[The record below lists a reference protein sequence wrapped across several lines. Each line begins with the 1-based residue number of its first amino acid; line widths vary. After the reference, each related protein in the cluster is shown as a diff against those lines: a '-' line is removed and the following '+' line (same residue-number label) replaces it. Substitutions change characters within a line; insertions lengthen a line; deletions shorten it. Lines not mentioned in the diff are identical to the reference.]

1 MPTVSNI
8 YYFVHET
15 EDLVSKRPPVI
26 LIHGAG
32 GNYLTWPPQVRR
44 LPGLAVFA
52 VDLPGHGKSEGMGRQ
67 SIQEYADDMF
77 IFIKSLRLRSVVL
90 VGISMGSA
98 IALTLAMKYPKTVS
112 GLVLLGSGAKLRVA
126 PKILES
132 LGSPNM
138 FVSAVDMINENC
150 FGEKAPQRLKE
161 LSRQIMME
169 MRPAVLLGDF
179 LACDQFD
186 ASDRLQEIRLP
197 TWIVCGAEDKMT
209 PPKYSE
215 FLKGSIAGAHLE
227 VVNGAGHMVMAE
239 QPAVVAELLL
249 QFVDFLAARTRTVN
263 PRGQTRRAR

>member
-8 YYFVHET
+8 YYFVHEA

-67 SIQEYADDMF
+67 SIQEYADDIF
-77 IFIKSLRLRSVVL
+77 TFIKSLRLRSVVL
-90 VGISMGSA
+90 AGISMGSA
-98 IALTLAMKYPKTVS
+98 IALVLAMKYPKMVS

-126 PKILES
+126 PRILES

-138 FVSAVDMINENC
+138 FESAVDMINENC
-150 FGEKAPQRLKE
+150 FSEKAPQRLKE

-186 ASDRLQEIRLP
+186 VSDRLREIQIP

-209 PPKYSE
+209 PLKHSE
-215 FLKGSIAGAHLE
+215 FIKESIPSAQLK
-227 VVNGAGHMVMAE
+227 VVDGAGHMVMAE
-239 QPAVVAELLL
+239 QPAVVAEMLL
-249 QFVDFLAARTRTVN
+249 QFVNTFPT
-263 PRGQTRRAR
+263 RARPFSRRGKRPAR